1 MPALYSAGL
10 HGSINTTSEWRNVH
24 EYVRACERLCA
35 CVYAHGKWGG
45 GIQNIR
51 KEKKGIFAHLIYS

>member
-10 HGSINTTSEWRNVH
+10 HGNINTTSEWQIVH
-24 EYVRACERLCA
+24 ECVCACERLCA
-35 CVYAHGKWGG
+35 CVCMHGKWGG
-45 GIQNIR
+45 RIQNIR